1 MGDQNTRTPQQQPSN
16 PQRQAPGQ
24 QQQQRQPGQQ
34 HPPGQPGQR
43 DKQDSRQTERDR

>member
-24 QQQQRQPGQQ
+24 QQQQRQPGQ
-34 HPPGQPGQR
+34 PGQPGER
-43 DKQDSRQTERDR
+43 NKPDNRQMERDR